1 MSRTVVL
8 LVVLGAVAGSPLLV
22 AQNVHLVPPPLV
34 RAVPL
39 AGEIRLDGRLDE
51 PVWQAAPAATDFR
64 QNQPKE
70 GEPATQRTEVRFA
83 FDGAALYVGARMFD
97 DSGAAGVRTRLVRRD
112 GQANADYLEVIFDTY
127 HDHIGRLFFQ
137 VNPSGVRNDA
147 NGLGGGGDESWDPVW
162 EVKTAIDSLG
172 WTAEMRIPFAQLRY
186 PATHDPQ
193 TWGIQIWRQENRLNE
208 LSQWAFWGLTETGGP
223 PRFGHLEGLV
233 IQRAPGRA
241 EILPYMVGRSAN
253 APGDA
258 ADPFYDPHALD
269 GRVGADAQVL
279 LTSNLTLNA
288 TVNPDFGQVEVDPA
302 VVNLSAFETF
312 FEERRPFFV
321 EGAGYFGLG
330 GLNCFFCSN
339 VSSLS
344 MVSTRRIGRQPQMPA
359 MRDTADRY
367 ADVPDNTTI
376 LGAAKLSGRTPTGWS
391 IGVLDAVTKREQA
404 TVQRSDSSR
413 IGVTVEPFTNYFVGR
428 VAKDLRGGAI
438 VLRAMGTSVVRD
450 ASDPFIAG
458 RLSRHSEAFGFGTDM
473 WFRKRDFHLMAQV
486 AGTQVTGDSTAI
498 LRLQRASARYFQR
511 PDRHNGGN
519 GFLSDAYDSSLTS
532 LRGFGAYARFARES
546 GKLLWEISTNLRTP
560 GFDNND
566 ITFFSRADYW
576 YMGANIFPQ
585 WTKPTTWY
593 RQLFFI
599 AGGQQQYNFDGDLT
613 ERQLQLFGYIQPLNY
628 WNIQGFWIHRPDV
641 FDDRL
646 TRGGPVVRRPG
657 VNFWSMNV
665 STDSRKNITLE
676 GGADLGCTRDGDCSR
691 SVNLSVQ
698 LRPASNI
705 SLSVGPSIGHDE
717 TSVQYVTT
725 VPDPTASAFYG
736 NRYVFADLVQNSI
749 GMNTRFNVTF
759 SPTMT
764 LELFVQPLIVS
775 GAFSRYKEYA
785 APRGLRRLVYGVDVG
800 TDTPVAAGDSI
811 DPDGAGPANGFI
823 IPPLDFTFRSLRG
836 NAVLRWEYRPGSTIY
851 LVWTRSG
858 ESSLGRGS
866 IDFGDDAGALFRGPS
881 ENIFLIKINYW
892 LGL

>member
-428 VAKDLRGGAI
+428 VAKDLRGGAT

-498 LRLQRASARYFQR
+498 LRLQRSSARYFQR